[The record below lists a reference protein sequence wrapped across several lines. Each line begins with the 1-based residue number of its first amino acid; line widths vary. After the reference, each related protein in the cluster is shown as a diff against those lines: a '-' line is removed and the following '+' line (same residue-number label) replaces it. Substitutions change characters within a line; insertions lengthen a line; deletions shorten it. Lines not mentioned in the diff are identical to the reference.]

1 MPKFWWMTL
10 ATGARQ
16 FVVQEAFEMTW
27 CAAGSYADSLTPSTM
42 VRSSPL
48 AGALMMTFLTVPRR
62 CLAASSRLVKRP
74 VDSMTTSA
82 PTSSHGICAGSFS
95 EKTRN
100 SSVPTRMPFSVAA
113 MSSSRLPRT
122 ESYFKRCA
130 SVLVSVMSLTATKS
144 MSLSPR
150 QVRRTLRPMR
160 PKPLIPTLIAI
171 VTEASS
177 PALKFDAHNRRGSR
191 RVARVNTVS
200 FQGRAIKNERL
211 SPHAPTVKRTLR
223 RPPYVSHAR
232 VTAVTS
238 GPRGVHAGCVKC
250 MFLKPRAGAGRSRH
264 RSGRGVEGL
273 VQRASRPAVCKPI
286 STFALRNFILAR
298 KVSAHPLRD
307 SFKVEKMVKQSR
319 SINAGKRAVALIP
332 STFLCAL
339 LVFGNV
345 VSAFGNTPTG
355 RKARAKSAPAST
367 KEAPPPSDSNAESA
381 QPKSKSVFT
390 KIGEPFVVETAQ
402 QSSTQTPAQRDAT
415 RPPGTEQQQTVPPG
429 ARTNPQDPRTP
440 PGTTRPAPQNPP
452 GIETAPVTQPPATTR
467 PNPAQTDPATQ
478 SGTTPTTPA
487 DPNAV
492 EQDPTFPV
500 VQPRPVPP
508 MPSLV
513 RVGVIGTDALS
524 LTLNEAIRRA
534 LENNNDI
541 EIARADVR
549 LAEQTLNALSGVF
562 DPVFTYTPEYNS
574 SVRPVT
580 NVFGGAGVG
589 GTISTTDFNNDASVT
604 KQFGKGGGNF
614 TYFFNNTRET
624 SSANNQTL
632 NPFYSSAQGLQFTQP
647 LWRNRSIDRNRQ
659 QIRIQRKRLE
669 QTDADFRLRTIDV
682 ISQVQRAYWDLVFAL
697 RNEQNQVAN
706 VKLAQENFRRTEASV
721 AAGASAPLQRAEIE
735 TELSTRQSALLLANQ
750 QVTFAENTL
759 KNLLIKD
766 ALSPDWSK
774 ALLPTDSPSFEET
787 PLNLETALK
796 EARDNR
802 PEMRRLRLEEDV
814 NDINLQF
821 YKNQTKPRI
830 DLVGTLSTNGLA
842 GTPRGITTIPDPN
855 DPTQRIDVPLSGC
868 TGQEVTGQSC
878 IPANLVGGYGQTL
891 KNVFSLDTRQVI
903 VSAVIS
909 LPWKNRTAQANLA
922 YAKIQ
927 REQLAATTRSQEQ
940 TIEVEVRNAVQ
951 AVDTARRR
959 VLFARE
965 ALRSAEEQ
973 LAGERRLY
981 QVGRSTTFLLFQRE
995 NALVNAQNQEL
1006 QAQTDYNKALADL
1019 QRATS
1024 TTLRSNNVL
1033 IDAPVSPEKFGK

>member
-1 MPKFWWMTL
+1 
-10 ATGARQ
+10 
-16 FVVQEAFEMTW
+16 
-27 CAAGSYADSLTPSTM
+27 
-42 VRSSPL
+42 
-48 AGALMMTFLTVPRR
+48 
-62 CLAASSRLVKRP
+62 
-74 VDSMTTSA
+74 
-82 PTSSHGICAGSFS
+82 
-95 EKTRN
+95 
-100 SSVPTRMPFSVAA
+100 
-113 MSSSRLPRT
+113 
-122 ESYFKRCA
+122 
-130 SVLVSVMSLTATKS
+130 
-144 MSLSPR
+144 
-150 QVRRTLRPMR
+150 
-160 PKPLIPTLIAI
+160 
-171 VTEASS
+171 
-177 PALKFDAHNRRGSR
+177 
-191 RVARVNTVS
+191 
-200 FQGRAIKNERL
+200 
-211 SPHAPTVKRTLR
+211 
-223 RPPYVSHAR
+223 
-232 VTAVTS
+232 
-238 GPRGVHAGCVKC
+238 
-250 MFLKPRAGAGRSRH
+250 
-264 RSGRGVEGL
+264 
-273 VQRASRPAVCKPI
+273 
-286 STFALRNFILAR
+286 
-298 KVSAHPLRD
+298 
-307 SFKVEKMVKQSR
+307 MVKQSR
-319 SINAGKRAVALIP
+319 SINAGKRAAALIP

-345 VSAFGNTPTG
+345 VSAFGNVPTG
-355 RKARAKSAPAST
+355 RKARAKSASAAT
-367 KEAPPPSDSNAESA
+367 KEAPSSSENNAESA
-381 QPKSKSVFT
+381 QPTGKPRPVFT
-390 KIGEPFVVETAQ
+390 KVGEPFVVETAQ
-402 QSSTQTPAQRDAT
+402 QSTTRTPAPQTPAQRDAT

-440 PGTTRPAPQNPP
+440 PATTRPAPQNPP
-452 GIETAPVTQPPATTR
+452 GVETAPVTQPPATTR

-478 SGTTPTTPA
+478 SGTTPTTTTTTPV

-492 EQDPTFPV
+492 EQDPAFPV

-508 MPSLV
+508 LPSLV
-513 RVGVIGTDALS
+513 RVGVTGTDTLS

-549 LAEQTLNALSGVF
+549 LAEQTLIALNGVF
-562 DPVFTYTPEYNS
+562 DPVFTYTPEINN
-574 SVRPVT
+574 SVRPVA
-580 NVFGGAGVG
+580 NIFGGAGTG
-589 GTISTTDFNNDASVT
+589 GTVSTTDFNNDATVN

-624 SSANNQTL
+624 TSADSSSL
-632 NPFYSSAQGLQFTQP
+632 NPFYSSAQGIQFTQP

-669 QTDADFRLRTIDV
+669 QTDADFRLRTIGV
-682 ISQVQRAYWDLVFAL
+682 ISQVQSAYWDLVFAL

-735 TELSTRQSALLLANQ
+735 TELSTRESSLLLANQ

-766 ALSPDWSK
+766 PLSPDWSK
-774 ALLPTDSPSFEET
+774 ALLPTDSPSFEEA

-796 EARDNR
+796 EAHDNR

-821 YKNQTKPRI
+821 YKNQTKPQVN
-830 DLVGTLSTNGLA
+830 LVGTFSTNGLA
-842 GTPRGITTIPDPN
+842 GTVNPN
-855 DPTQRIDVPLSGC
+855 LIETDSSLLIDVTSTSSSAFLLNQINELRRNAGLGDAIVPVIPP
-868 TGQEVTGQSC
+868 TPVTLPQQF
-878 IPANLVGGYGQTL
+878 IGGYGQTL
-891 KNVFSLDTRQVI
+891 QNLFSFDTRQVV

-909 LPWKNRTAQANLA
+909 LPLKNRTAQANLA

-951 AVDTARRR
+951 AVETSRRR
-959 VLFARE
+959 VLAARA

-1006 QAQTDYNKALADL
+1006 QSQTDYNKALAEL

-1024 TTLRSNNVL
+1024 TTLRSNNVI
-1033 IDAPVSPEKFGK
+1033 IDSPVAPARFGK

>member
-1 MPKFWWMTL
+1 MP
-10 ATGARQ
+10 
-16 FVVQEAFEMTW
+16 
-27 CAAGSYADSLTPSTM
+27 
-42 VRSSPL
+42 
-48 AGALMMTFLTVPRR
+48 
-62 CLAASSRLVKRP
+62 AS
-74 VDSMTTSA
+74 
-82 PTSSHGICAGSFS
+82 
-95 EKTRN
+95 
-100 SSVPTRMPFSVAA
+100 
-113 MSSSRLPRT
+113 
-122 ESYFKRCA
+122 
-130 SVLVSVMSLTATKS
+130 
-144 MSLSPR
+144 
-150 QVRRTLRPMR
+150 
-160 PKPLIPTLIAI
+160 
-171 VTEASS
+171 
-177 PALKFDAHNRRGSR
+177 
-191 RVARVNTVS
+191 
-200 FQGRAIKNERL
+200 
-211 SPHAPTVKRTLR
+211 
-223 RPPYVSHAR
+223 
-232 VTAVTS
+232 
-238 GPRGVHAGCVKC
+238 
-250 MFLKPRAGAGRSRH
+250 
-264 RSGRGVEGL
+264 
-273 VQRASRPAVCKPI
+273 
-286 STFALRNFILAR
+286 
-298 KVSAHPLRD
+298 
-307 SFKVEKMVKQSR
+307 
-319 SINAGKRAVALIP
+319 
-332 STFLCAL
+332 
-339 LVFGNV
+339 
-345 VSAFGNTPTG
+345 

-367 KEAPPPSDSNAESA
+367 KEAAGRSESTPEPA
-381 QPKSKSVFT
+381 QPTGKSRPVFT
-390 KIGEPFVVETAQ
+390 KVGEPFVVETAAVQ

-478 SGTTPTTPA
+478 TDTTPTTPV
-487 DPNAV
+487 DPDAAV
-492 EQDPTFPV
+492 QEPNFPA

-508 MPSLV
+508 LPNLA
-513 RVGVIGTDALS
+513 RVGITGTDALS

-549 LAEQTLNALSGVF
+549 LAEQTLNALNGVF
-562 DPVFTYTPEYNS
+562 DPVFTYTPEVNY
-574 SVRPVT
+574 SVRPVA
-580 NVFGGAGVG
+580 NIFAGAGTG
-589 GTISTTDFNNDASVT
+589 GTVSTTDYNNDASVN

-614 TYFFNNTRET
+614 TYFFNNTREKT
-624 SSANNQTL
+624 SAQNSSL

-669 QTDADFRLRTIDV
+669 QTDADFRLRTINV
-682 ISQVQRAYWDLVFAL
+682 ISQVQSAYWDLVFAL
-697 RNEQNQVAN
+697 RNEQNQIAN

-735 TELSTRQSALLLANQ
+735 TELSTRESSLLLANQ

-766 ALSPDWSK
+766 PLSPDWSK
-774 ALLPTDSPSFEET
+774 ALVPTDSPSFEET

-796 EARDNR
+796 EAHENR

-814 NDINLQF
+814 NDINQQF
-821 YKNQTKPRI
+821 YKNQTKPRV

-842 GTPRGITTIPDPN
+842 GTVNPDLVDTTPSPL
-855 DPTQRIDVPLSGC
+855 LSGSADLFLLEQIN
-868 TGQEVTGQSC
+868 TVRAAQGFAPVTSPIITPTAGTFPQQF
-878 IPANLVGGYGQTL
+878 VGGYGQAL
-891 KNVFSLDTRQVI
+891 KNTFSLDTRQIV

-909 LPWKNRTAQANLA
+909 LPLKNRTAEANLA

-940 TIEVEVRNAVQ
+940 GIEVEVRNAVQ
-951 AVDTARRR
+951 AVETARRR
-959 VLFARE
+959 VLSARA

-1024 TTLRSNNVL
+1024 TTLRSNNVI
-1033 IDAPVSPEKFGK
+1033 IDSPVAPERFGK